1 MPNIKTPTQKM
12 GVFQCPFK
20 YAFCVSPPWRLMIR
34 SYVKNETW
42 FLEIEDNG
50 GTMSNEKKKEL
61 IHLYENLNMN
71 EELKSMEIG
80 GMGLKNVYL
89 RLKLLYGEN
98 AIFKITNDYPGRTI
112 FIAFN

>member
-1 MPNIKTPTQKM
+1 
-12 GVFQCPFK
+12 
-20 YAFCVSPPWRLMIR
+20 MIR
-34 SYVKNETW
+34 SYAKNETW

-112 FIAFN
+112 FIVGGPIYHSREEYYHEYPKL

>member
-1 MPNIKTPTQKM
+1 
-12 GVFQCPFK
+12 
-20 YAFCVSPPWRLMIR
+20 MIR
-34 SYVKNETW
+34 SYAKNETW

-112 FIAFN
+112 FIVGGAYLPFKGGILS